1 VPNFGA
7 GVDQH
12 VNPAVTP
19 TWIFTPNTTA
29 GVASTLRLYN
39 EGRYPVYIGTSGL
52 DQPGGIAIPPS
63 SKAVNLQ
70 NVTQTLYAV
79 SGVVIG
85 AVAGTM
91 SASPV
96 TAGSTAITLATTAPT
111 SLAAGTTIIV
121 GSTAGTGWEAQVVNS
136 TTASSQLTFANPLV
150 NDHTSSSPVYLATAQ
165 PGQLR
170 VTAGV
175 I

>member
-1 VPNFGA
+1 VPNYGA

-12 VNPAVTP
+12 VNPGVTP
-19 TWIFTPNTTA
+19 TWVFAPPSGIA
-29 GVASTLRLYN
+29 MTLQLYN
-39 EGRYPVYIGTSGL
+39 EGRYPVYVGPSGL
-52 DQPGGIAIPPS
+52 DQPGGFEIPPGS
-63 SKAVNLQ
+63 GPLRMQ
-70 NVTQTLYAV
+70 NVTQTLYAI
-79 SGVVIG
+79 SGVTSTG
-85 AVAGTM
+85 QAGTATA
-91 SASPV
+91 SAV
-96 TAGSTAITLATTAPT
+96 TAGSTAITLGAAVPT

-150 NDHTSSSPVYLATAQ
+150 NDHAGSSPVYTATAL

-175 I
+175 V